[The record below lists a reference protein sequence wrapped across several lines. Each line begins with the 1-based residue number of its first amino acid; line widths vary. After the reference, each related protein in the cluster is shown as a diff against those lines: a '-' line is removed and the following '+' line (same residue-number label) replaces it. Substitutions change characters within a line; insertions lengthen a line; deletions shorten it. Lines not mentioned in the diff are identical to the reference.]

1 LAAWFLIPPE
11 IYAQLSAEETPPNEI
26 TEKQLIL
33 LDLLRSINY
42 LEQELQEAQKKLRSP
57 QSEGRKDEIKLQIQT
72 LSSKLTTLK
81 TNLTEVAAGVDL
93 ESILMIV
100 HDGQKV

>member
-1 LAAWFLIPPE
+1 M
-11 IYAQLSAEETPPNEI
+11 AE
-26 TEKQLIL
+26 KRLIL

-42 LEQELQEAQKKLRSP
+42 LEQEIQETRKELRSP
-57 QSEGRKDEIKLQIQT
+57 QSEGRKDELKQQIQT
-72 LSSKLTTLK
+72 LSSKLMTLK
-81 TNLTEVAAGVDL
+81 TNLTEVASGVDL